1 MSKEQNHGPTDLD
14 QTLQEGASPKESLV
28 DDTSNTL
35 DFYDMTLQSLVAVKK
50 ELSKKH
56 KKSYFF
62 GIVVSIDDI
71 TFDECESE
79 TSTAFAHSLVSK
91 KSNKSSSIQ
100 LRKIRVYIPEL
111 QGFLPM
117 LNKSQVTDYH
127 KKKDLDN
134 PGPLHEYYKRT
145 LSRITPFYTSGES
158 PTIVDS
164 CKVEF
169 SDENNMFFGTY
180 LEKVGGR

>member
-14 QTLQEGASPKESLV
+14 RTLQEGSSPKENLV

-62 GIVVSIDDI
+62 GVVVSVDDI
-71 TFDECESE
+71 TFDQCEAE
-79 TSTAFAHSLVSK
+79 TSTAFALSLTK
-91 KSNKSSSIQ
+91 KKAASTQ
-100 LRKIRVYIPEL
+100 LRKVRVYIPEL

-117 LNKSQVTDYH
+117 LNRSQVIEYGKEKNEGRVPLKSIH
-127 KKKDLDN
+127 K
-134 PGPLHEYYKRT
+134 YYERT

-158 PTIVDS
+158 PTLVDS

-180 LEKVGGR
+180 LEKVGGN